1 MAGIG
6 KYLNYEVYMSKRI
19 ERYNRLF
26 HSNSK
31 FKRVLAR
38 YMFNRSKRICSCN
51 IYPGATFGHN
61 IYLVHPTNIGI
72 GESAVLGNNITIYPG
87 VHLAANF
94 AAEDKEDGRR
104 HPKICDDVILCVN
117 ALIIGGVT
125 IGRNSIVGGGAIVT
139 HDVPENTI
147 VIGVNQHRPNH
158 YHNRDFLIEFSGMN
172 NRNRIMR
179 FDERLLKE

>member
-26 HSNSK
+26 HTNSK

-38 YMFNRSKRICSCN
+38 YMFNRSKRFCSCN

-72 GESAVLGNNITIYPG
+72 GGSAILGNNITIYPG

-94 AAEDKEDGRR
+94 ASNSRADGRR
-104 HPKICDDVILCVN
+104 HPKICDDCILCVN
-117 ALIIGGVT
+117 ALILGGVT

-139 HDVPENTI
+139 RDVPENTI
-147 VIGVNQHRPNH
+147 VTGVNQYRPNH
-158 YHNRDFLIEFSGMN
+158 YRNRDFLIEYSSMD
-172 NRNRIMR
+172 NRDRIMR
-179 FDERLLKE
+179 FDERFLKE